1 MAGIGRRAFVFN
13 AASAAITLPAL
24 TQAWAQDPLIAWLAA
39 HTVRIRTTDPADGNF
54 SDLLPLAHAIGSA
67 RIVQLGEPSHGAG
80 TAFAAK
86 ARLMKF
92 LHQRLGFDVLIWES
106 GLYDVSLAQAGM
118 EGADDGVTAA
128 RRGIFSLWSMAA
140 EVAPLFAYIKTSQKS
155 PHPIE
160 MAGFDMQVTADGS
173 MERFAQDLRAFVG
186 AVPDPALRQQA
197 AQLADQAIAA
207 RARLVATKFAGQPD
221 LDALTA
227 AVTGLRALIAS
238 RRAAFDAV
246 QGFVQTGFM
255 DHAIE
260 NMRADAAMR
269 FDAARAP
276 TDAARESRRDAANAA
291 NLRWLLDVKYA
302 GRKAVIWAHDAHVM
316 NAYYAPDF
324 HAVHLDGQPGDMK
337 TTGALLAERYGKS
350 LYTIG
355 MTAFTGE
362 EGFAVGG
369 PATPIAPA
377 PDGSLEAQLHGL
389 LQSSGGAP
397 YAFVDLR
404 APGRPAIP
412 TARIPKFEANTVA
425 DIGRIYD
432 GVFFIDRMA
441 RATRG

>member
-1 MAGIGRRAFVFN
+1 MTRLPRRAFLLTG
-13 AASAAITLPAL
+13 ASAAIAPGAL
-24 TQAWAQDPLIAWLAA
+24 AQPGDPLAAWLAA
-39 HTVRIRTTDPADGNF
+39 HAIRIRTTDPADENF

-92 LHQRLGFDVLIWES
+92 LHHRLGFDVLIWES
-106 GLYDVSLAQAGM
+106 GLYDVALAQAGM
-118 EGADDGVTAA
+118 EGSDDGVTAA
-128 RRGIFSLWSMAA
+128 RRGIFTLWSMAA
-140 EVAPLFAYIKTSQKS
+140 EVAPLFTYIKTSQKS

-160 MAGFDMQVTADGS
+160 MAGFDIKVTADGT

-186 AVPDPALRQQA
+186 ALPDPALRQQA
-197 AQLADQAIAA
+197 SQLADQAIAA
-207 RARLVATKFAGQPD
+207 RARLVAGKFAGQQD

-227 AVTGLRALIAS
+227 AVKDLHVLIEVHHAE
-238 RRAAFDAV
+238 FDAI
-246 QGFVQTGFM
+246 QGYIQTGFM

-291 NLRWLLDVKYA
+291 NLRWLLDVKYP

-316 NAYYAPDF
+316 NAHYGPDF

-337 TTGALLAERYGKS
+337 TTGTFLAERYGNS

-377 PDGSLEAQLHGL
+377 PDGSLEARLHELGM
-389 LQSSGGAP
+389 SS
-397 YAFVDLR
+397 AFVDLR
-404 APGRPAIP
+404 APGRPAIA
-412 TARIPKFEANTVA
+412 TARIPKFEAITVA

-432 GVFFIDRMA
+432 GVFFIDRTT

>member
-1 MAGIGRRAFVFN
+1 MTRFSRRAFVLN
-13 AASAAITLPAL
+13 AASATIAPA
-24 TQAWAQDPLIAWLAA
+24 ARAQDPLQTWLAA
-39 HTVRIRTTDPADGNF
+39 HTVRLRTTDPADENF

-92 LHQRLGFDVLIWES
+92 LHQRLGFDLLIWES
-106 GLYDVSLAQAGM
+106 GLYDVALAQGGM
-118 EGADDGVTAA
+118 EGRDDAITAA
-128 RRGIFSLWSMAA
+128 RRGIFTLWSMAA
-140 EVAPLFAYIKTSQKS
+140 EVAPLFTYIKTSQKS

-160 MAGFDMQVTADGS
+160 MAGFDMQVTADGT

-186 AVPDPALRQQA
+186 ALQDPALRQQA
-197 AQLADQAIAA
+197 SQLADQAIAA
-207 RARLVATKFAGQPD
+207 RARLVATKFAGQAD

-227 AVTGLRALIAS
+227 AVTDLRTLIATH
-238 RRAAFDAV
+238 RADFEMA
-246 QGFVQTGFM
+246 QSFVQVGFM
-255 DHAIE
+255 RYAIL
-260 NMRADAAMR
+260 NMQADAAMR
-269 FDAARAP
+269 FEAARAP

-291 NLRWLLDVKYA
+291 NLIWLLEVKYP

-337 TTGALLAERYGKS
+337 TTGTFLAEWFGKS

-369 PATPIAPA
+369 PASPIAPA
-377 PDGSLEAQLHGL
+377 PDGSLEAHLHGL
-389 LQSSGGAP
+389 GAP

-404 APGRPAIP
+404 AAGRPAIP

-432 GVFFIDRMA
+432 GIFFIDQMS

>member
-1 MAGIGRRAFVFN
+1 MSRFSRRAILFN
-13 AASAAITLPAL
+13 AASAAVVPA
-24 TQAWAQDPLIAWLAA
+24 ARAQDSLQAWLAA
-39 HTVRIRTTDPADGNF
+39 HAIRVRTTDPADENF

-67 RIVQLGEPSHGAG
+67 RIVQLGEPSHGGG
-80 TAFAAK
+80 TAFAVK

-106 GLYDVSLAQAGM
+106 GLYDVALAQAAM
-118 EGADDGVTAA
+118 EGSDGGGVADAA
-128 RRGIFSLWSMAA
+128 RGIFTLWSAAA
-140 EVAPLFAYIKTSQKS
+140 EVAPLFTYIKASQHG

-173 MERFAQDLRAFVG
+173 MERFARDLRAFMG
-186 AVPDPALRQQA
+186 ALPDPALRQQA

-227 AVTGLRALIAS
+227 AVKDLHALIQVHHGE
-238 RRAAFDAV
+238 FDAI
-246 QGFVQTGFM
+246 QGYIQTGFM

-260 NMRADAAMR
+260 NMRADAVLR

-302 GRKAVIWAHDAHVM
+302 GRKAVIWAHNAHVM
-316 NAYYAPDF
+316 NAYYGPDF

-337 TTGALLAERYGKS
+337 TTGTFLAERYGKS

-355 MTAFTGE
+355 MTAFSGE

-369 PATPIAPA
+369 PASPIAPA
-377 PDGSLEAQLHGL
+377 PDGSLEARLHGL
-389 LQSSGGAP
+389 NAP

-404 APGRPAIP
+404 GPGRPPIP
-412 TARIPKFEANTVA
+412 TARIPKFDAITVA

-432 GVFFIDRMA
+432 GVFFIDRMS
-441 RATRG
+441 RATHG

>member
-1 MAGIGRRAFVFN
+1 MGRRAFFLN
-13 AASAAITLPAL
+13 AASAALAQPS
-24 TQAWAQDPLIAWLAA
+24 WAQDPLQAWLAA
-39 HTVRIRTTDPADGNF
+39 HTIRIRTTDPADENF
-54 SDLLPLAHAIGSA
+54 SDLLPLAHAIGAA
-67 RIVQLGEPSHGAG
+67 RIVQMGEPSHGAG

-92 LHQRLGFDVLIWES
+92 LHRRLGFDVLIWES

-140 EVAPLFAYIKTSQKS
+140 EVAPLFTYIKASQHS

-160 MAGFDMQVTADGS
+160 MAGFDMQVTADGT
-173 MERFAQDLRAFVG
+173 MERFAQDLRAFVNG
-186 AVPDPALRQQA
+186 LRDPALRQQA
-197 AQLADQAIAA
+197 LQLADQAIAA
-207 RARLVATKFAGQPD
+207 RAKLVSTKFAAQAD
-221 LDALTA
+221 LDALAA
-227 AVTGLRALIAS
+227 AVKDLQVLIQLHH
-238 RRAAFDAV
+238 AAFDAI
-246 QGFVQTGFM
+246 QGFVQTGLM

-291 NLRWLLDVKYA
+291 NLIWLLEVKYP

-337 TTGALLAERYGKS
+337 TTGAWLNERYGKS

-377 PDGSLEAQLHGL
+377 ADGSLEARLHGL
-389 LQSSGGAP
+389 NAP
-397 YAFVDLR
+397 YAFLDLR
-404 APGRPAIP
+404 APGRTAIP

-432 GVFFIDRMA
+432 GVFFIDRMS

>member
-1 MAGIGRRAFVFN
+1 
-13 AASAAITLPAL
+13 
-24 TQAWAQDPLIAWLAA
+24 
-39 HTVRIRTTDPADGNF
+39 
-54 SDLLPLAHAIGSA
+54 
-67 RIVQLGEPSHGAG
+67 
-80 TAFAAK
+80 
-86 ARLMKF
+86 
-92 LHQRLGFDVLIWES
+92 
-106 GLYDVSLAQAGM
+106 
-118 EGADDGVTAA
+118 
-128 RRGIFSLWSMAA
+128 
-140 EVAPLFAYIKTSQKS
+140 
-155 PHPIE
+155 
-160 MAGFDMQVTADGS
+160 
-173 MERFAQDLRAFVG
+173 
-186 AVPDPALRQQA
+186 
-197 AQLADQAIAA
+197 
-207 RARLVATKFAGQPD
+207 
-221 LDALTA
+221 
-227 AVTGLRALIAS
+227 
-238 RRAAFDAV
+238 
-246 QGFVQTGFM
+246 M

-337 TTGALLAERYGKS
+337 TTGAFLAERYGKS

-369 PATPIAPA
+369 PASPIAPA
-377 PDGSLEAQLHGL
+377 PDGSLEARLHAL
-389 LQSSGGAP
+389 NAP

-404 APGRPAIP
+404 APGRPAIA
-412 TARIPKFEANTVA
+412 TARVPKFEANTVA

-432 GVFFIDRMA
+432 GVFFIDRMS